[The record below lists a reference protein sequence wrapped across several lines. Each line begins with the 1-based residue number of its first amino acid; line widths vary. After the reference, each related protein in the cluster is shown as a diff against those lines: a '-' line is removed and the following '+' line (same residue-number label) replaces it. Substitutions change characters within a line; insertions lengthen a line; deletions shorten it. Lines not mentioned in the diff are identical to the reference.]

1 MLVGPRL
8 RRSFQDRRAAHAA
21 HHPEGGVMVRRPQ
34 PGPGAS
40 CLPTATQ
47 LLYAVGG
54 RRAEGPVCS
63 LASALSDSYRLEAG
77 LAGIRL
83 QSRRRALIAEID
95 AWSSRHLPAPTA
107 GSRVYECTLGEL
119 IDVIAAGAARAFHL
133 LRHDDPA
140 GDLMHAEWTRL
151 AELQLTYRDLV
162 HDIES
167 GRCCLPAEQRL
178 RVVHAQMPYRL
189 PVGTGESP

>member
-8 RRSFQDRRAAHAA
+8 RRKLPNRRAAPAA
-21 HHPEGGVMVRRPQ
+21 HHPEEGVIVRPQ
-34 PGPGAS
+34 PGSGTS
-40 CLPTATQ
+40 CLPTATE

-54 RRAEGPVCS
+54 RRADGPVCS
-63 LASALSDSYRLEAG
+63 LASALSESYRLEAG

-83 QSRRRALIAEID
+83 QSRRRTLIAEID

-107 GSRVYECTLGEL
+107 GIRVYERTLGEL

-140 GDLMHAEWTRL
+140 GELMHFEWTRL
-151 AELQLTYRDLV
+151 AELQLIYRDLV
-162 HDIES
+162 HDVET
-167 GRCCLPAEQRL
+167 GRCCLPSEQHL
-178 RVVHAQMPYRL
+178 RVVGERMPYQL
-189 PVGTGESP
+189 PVGTGESK